1 MRKLFVSYARGS
13 RSDVDELARHL
24 HVLGYQTWMDSSLRG
39 GQSWWDE
46 IMRSIVECDAFLTII
61 SHRSV
66 NSLACRSELDWA
78 LALGKPV
85 LPIAVEPLPDA
96 LPSII
101 AMRQIVDYSDPGPDS
116 AFAVAGAL
124 AALPPAPPPPE
135 PLPDPPRA
143 PLSYLSDV
151 VDQISG
157 PQPLAHEEQRAI
169 IEQLEAALSSMDLE
183 EQRVARSVA
192 TMLSKR
198 SDLSADASESLSR
211 VVLEQR
217 PVAASE
223 MPTWPAE
230 VPTERDRH
238 QETPVTRTQRGG
250 IDELLDGAVRAIN
263 RGDRATAKALANR
276 VLEVDRGNF
285 DAEEL
290 LAGPTSGSGEIRRMT
305 ILFADLVDSTALS
318 MRVEP
323 EVYRTVVGRYRDV
336 VRETVDRYEGH
347 ILSIKGDGLLAVF
360 GFPRPHEDD
369 VGRAVQTGLD
379 ITSTVAKL
387 SGQVRNRFGFDISV
401 RVGVHRGLTYLDTEQ
416 DDVYGAAANVA
427 SRLCSLADPG
437 SVVVS
442 DAVERLIGDKF
453 ELAARVPQPVK
464 GVADPVIHYRVIDE
478 RDTST
483 TPVRPLVGRKSE
495 IAYLQ
500 ESWESARNG
509 TLEVPGVVLQ
519 GEAGIGKSR
528 LVRAAVDIAERSH
541 AAVLTLNGSPLH
553 TTVGM
558 RPIRR
563 LLERQCGI
571 TRESDA
577 AERLRLLRRKIS
589 DPSLNEAGM
598 LPLLAPVLGIPPETG
613 YQPVEAE
620 GRKLH
625 ELIATAAHDYLA
637 ARMQHGPSL
646 LVVEDMHWFD
656 QDSIAIVNSLLA
668 DKREWVLIVMTG
680 REPSSLPNNSL
691 AKVFE
696 LKPLTDGESEEL
708 ILALDPDLDAEARG
722 AVRRRSDGV
731 PLFIEQVVK
740 KLEQE
745 PGSGRADVPDTL
757 YEALFARLRS
767 SDETVQIVEAA
778 AVIGRTVD
786 RGLLLSVVD
795 QRVHKDVDHIIE
807 DLIRGRVLEPT
818 AHDKWRFR
826 HELLREVAAELPPPT
841 RRRQLHGQVADAL
854 VAAAADGNPDWSL
867 VATHYERAQR
877 HAEAAKCFQH
887 ASTDARQRGAL
898 PEARAYLAQG
908 ISQIGLA
915 QEGPERDRLEISLR
929 LSRGFLASAA
939 EGMSS
944 ADAAADFERCAQLP
958 GIDLKDDESIA
969 TFVALFG
976 YYALRADLG
985 RVQRLLEYLD
995 ELRAHLSREQ
1005 QEWFSPFSDAAY
1017 GMLAWYRGEFD
1028 EALDRLESAA
1038 ASRSEEG
1045 ARETAAVWYMPNEA
1059 TASIHT
1065 HLALAR
1071 YLTGDLSGAEAELK
1085 KTEQRCKTL
1094 DFPQGAFSLAYG
1106 RQMEVLIRIEAGQL
1120 EPAKVVATAIGA
1132 EAEQHGLDSWTMIA
1146 AAQQATVSAM
1156 ATLAS
1161 GEVDPAVLQGHI
1173 ATLTMFVDAWR
1184 ALEVRSLITFYDAV
1198 LARLLIAAG
1207 QPAEARNRVQLGLDL
1222 AKETGMSFYDAELL
1236 RIRAETHDGDQR
1248 RADLR
1253 AAIELARKQRAAIF
1267 ELRPAAQYFDLYG
1280 ERGPL
1285 ERAVG
1290 RFPKDSTWPELAR
1303 ASALLDA

>member
-1 MRKLFVSYARGS
+1 MRRLYVSDARGS
-13 RSDVDELARHL
+13 RSEVDELVRHL
-24 HVLGYQTWMDSSLRG
+24 HVLGYETWTDSSLRG
-39 GQSWWDE
+39 DQAWWDE
-46 IMRSIVECDAFLTII
+46 ILRSIVDCDAFLAII
-61 SHRSV
+61 SSRSV
-66 NSLACRSELDWA
+66 NSPACRSELDWA
-78 LALGKPV
+78 VALGKPV

-96 LPSII
+96 LPSNIST
-101 AMRQIVDYSDPGPDS
+101 RQIVDYSNPGPDS

-124 AALPPAPPPPE
+124 AALPAAPPPPE
-135 PLPDPPRA
+135 PLPAPPPA
-143 PLSYLSDV
+143 PPSQLSGVDDASENLSDV
-151 VDQISG
+151 V
-157 PQPLAHEEQRAI
+157 PQQE
-169 IEQLEAALSSMDLE
+169 
-183 EQRVARSVA
+183 
-192 TMLSKR
+192 
-198 SDLSADASESLSR
+198 
-211 VVLEQR
+211 
-217 PVAASE
+217 PVAE
-223 MPTWPAE
+223 
-230 VPTERDRH
+230 
-238 QETPVTRTQRGG
+238 PVVTATQGRG
-250 IDELLDGAVRAIN
+250 IDELLDGAVRALN
-263 RGDRATAKALANR
+263 RGDRATAAALANR
-276 VLEVDRGNF
+276 VLEVDHGNF

-290 LAGPTSGSGEIRRMT
+290 LAGPTAGSGEIRRMT
-305 ILFADLVDSTALS
+305 LLFADLVDSTALS

-336 VRETVDRYEGH
+336 VRETVERYEGH
-347 ILSIKGDGLLAVF
+347 VLSIKGDGLLAVF
-360 GFPRPHEDD
+360 GYPRPHEDD
-369 VGRAVQTGLD
+369 VERAVQTGLD

-416 DDVYGAAANVA
+416 DDVYGAAANLA
-427 SRLCSLADPG
+427 SRMCGLAEPG
-437 SVVVS
+437 GVVVS
-442 DAVERLIGDKF
+442 DAVERLVGHKF
-453 ELAARVPQPVK
+453 ELAARVPQLVK

-478 RDTST
+478 RETGTMSG
-483 TPVRPLVGRKSE
+483 RPLVGRKSE
-495 IAYLQ
+495 IAYLR
-500 ESWESARNG
+500 ESWDNARNR
-509 TLEVPGVVLQ
+509 TLKVPGVVLQ

-528 LVRAAVDIAERSH
+528 LVGAAVDMAEESH

-553 TTVGM
+553 TAVGM

-577 AERLRLLRRKIS
+577 AERLRLLQTQITDR
-589 DPSLNEAGM
+589 SLDVATM
-598 LPLLAPVLGIPPETG
+598 LPLLAPVLGISPESR
-613 YQPVEAE
+613 YQPVQAE

-625 ELIATAAHDYLA
+625 DLITTAAHDYLA
-637 ARMQHGPSL
+637 ACMQQGPSL

-668 DKREWVLIVMTG
+668 DMREWVLIVMTG
-680 REPSSLPNNSL
+680 REPASLPDNAL
-691 AKVFE
+691 ATIFE
-696 LKPLTDGESEEL
+696 LKPLTDAESEEL
-708 ILALDPDLDAEARG
+708 IFALDPDLDAEARG

-731 PLFIEQVVK
+731 PLFIEQIVK

-745 PGSGRADVPDTL
+745 PRAGRADVPDTL

-786 RGLLLSVVD
+786 RGLLLSVID
-795 QRVHKDVDHIIE
+795 KTVHKDVDHIID

-818 AHDKWRFR
+818 APDKWRFR

-841 RRRQLHGQVADAL
+841 RRRQLHGRVADTL
-854 VAAAADGNPDWSL
+854 VAAAADGNTDWSL
-867 VATHYERAQR
+867 VATHYEHAQR
-877 HAEAAKCFQH
+877 HAEAAKCYQN
-887 ASTDARQRGAL
+887 ASANARQRGAL
-898 PEARAYLAQG
+898 PEARAYLALA
-908 ISQIGLA
+908 ISQIGQA

-944 ADAAADFERCAQLP
+944 YDAAADFERCASLP

-985 RVQRLLEYLD
+985 RVERLLGYLD
-995 ELRAHLSREQ
+995 ELRSHLSREQ

-1028 EALDRLESAA
+1028 KALERMESAA
-1038 ASRSEEG
+1038 TSRSEEG

-1059 TASIHT
+1059 TASIYT

-1071 YLTGDLSGAEAELK
+1071 YVKGDLAGAADELM
-1085 KTEQRCKTL
+1085 KTEQRCETL
-1094 DFPQGAFSLAYG
+1094 EFPQGAFSLAYG

-1120 EPAKVVATAIGA
+1120 ERAKVVATAIGA

-1156 ATLAS
+1156 ATLGS
-1161 GEVDPAVLQGHI
+1161 GEANAAKLQAHI

-1198 LARLLIAAG
+1198 LARLLIAVG
-1207 QPAEARNRVQLGLDL
+1207 QPAEARARVQLALDL

-1236 RIRAETHDGDQR
+1236 RIRAETHDEDDRR
-1248 RADLR
+1248 RADLQ
-1253 AAIELARKQRAAIF
+1253 AAISLARSQRASIF
-1267 ELRPAAQYFDLYG
+1267 ELRSAAQYFELHGDQ
-1280 ERGPL
+1280 EPL
-1285 ERAVG
+1285 IEAVG
-1290 RFPKDSTWPELAR
+1290 RFPRDSSWPELVR
-1303 ASALLDA
+1303 ASALLG